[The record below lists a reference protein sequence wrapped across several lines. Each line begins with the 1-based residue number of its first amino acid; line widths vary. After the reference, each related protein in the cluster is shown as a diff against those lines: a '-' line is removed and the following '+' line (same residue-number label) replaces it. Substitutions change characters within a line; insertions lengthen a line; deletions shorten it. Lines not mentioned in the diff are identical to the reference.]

1 MRRLLAFLSRISVRI
16 LAFNFLIAFLPIA
29 GMLSLG
35 TYERQLLQ
43 SLEHALVQQG
53 RVLAAALSG
62 SRGTKLYKNAEHI
75 IESLQ
80 KRLEARIRIVDDAGS
95 LLVDS
100 SRLPSPEPEAG
111 TEEQAASDSWT
122 REEQIVE
129 PEKSAQESWL
139 YRLASFPVRIYRK
152 FRPPQASLESTDYY
166 SGAKTLLGPEVKAA
180 LEGRYGAATRVSTE
194 GQRSVTL
201 YSAVPIYDGDP
212 VVGVVLVSQSTHRI
226 LWDLYTLRLD
236 IFTLFLV
243 SVGVAMGVSL
253 LVSST
258 ITVPLRKLRREAG
271 LILDGSGRLR
281 GRLTPTRRRDEI
293 GDLSR
298 RFADL
303 TTSLETQLS
312 TAESFASNLSHEMK
326 NSLASIRTATELL
339 AEAPE
344 REDLVGFILD
354 DVDRMERLLAD
365 VRELSRLEAGLPA
378 DREASSRPVLITEGI
393 VEAMRRRGDGDGV
406 TIRVEGDSR
415 DAAVPPELL
424 QRVIENLLDNAV
436 SFSPRGG
443 QVTVSVSN
451 KGERVSLSVLD
462 QGPGI
467 PVENRERIFE
477 RFYTSRPQQ
486 GDEGRRHAGLGLAIV
501 KAIAEG
507 YGGSVRAGAARSGE
521 CRDGTGPGALVEVEL
536 PAAGPTPRSSP

>member
-1 MRRLLAFLSRISVRI
+1 MKRLRAFLSRISVRI
-16 LAFNFLIAFLPIA
+16 FAYNFLIAFIPIA

-62 SRGTKLYKNAEHI
+62 SRGAKLFKNAEHI
-75 IESLQ
+75 IEALQ
-80 KRLEARIRIVDDAGS
+80 RRQEARIRVVDAAGN

-100 SRLPSPEPEAG
+100 SRLPSPEPAADAGDSDVLPADSREAP
-111 TEEQAASDSWT
+111 EA
-122 REEQIVE
+122 E
-129 PEKSAQESWL
+129 PAKSAQESWL
-139 YRLASFPVRIYRK
+139 YRLASFPVRITRQ

-166 SGAKTLLGPEVKAA
+166 SGAKTLLGPEVQAA

-201 YSAVPIYDGDP
+201 YSALPIKDGDP
-212 VVGVVLVSQSTHRI
+212 VVGVVLVSQSTYRI

-236 IFTLFLV
+236 IFTLFLL
-243 SVGVAMGVSL
+243 SVAVAAGFSL
-253 LVSST
+253 LVSAT
-258 ITVPLRKLRREAG
+258 ITVPLRKLRSEAG

-281 GRLTPTRRRDEI
+281 GRLAPTKRRDEI

-298 RFADL
+298 RFAEL
-303 TTSLETQLS
+303 TASLEKQLS

-339 AEAPE
+339 AESPE
-344 REDLVGFILD
+344 REDLAGFILD
-354 DVDRMERLLAD
+354 DVDRMERLLSD

-378 DREASSRPVLITEGI
+378 DREASSKPVLIAQGI
-393 VEAMRRRGDGDGV
+393 VEAMRRRGAGTGV
-406 TIRVEGDSR
+406 TIQVDGESR

-436 SFSPRGG
+436 SLSPEGG
-443 QVTVSVSN
+443 RVMVSVSDR
-451 KGERVSLSVLD
+451 GDGVSLAVQD

-467 PVENRERIFE
+467 PEENRERIFE
-477 RFYTSRPQQ
+477 RFFTSRPQQ
-486 GDEGRRHAGLGLAIV
+486 PEGRRHAGLGLAIV

-507 YGGSVRAGAARSGE
+507 YGGSVRAEEAGGKDGREKGARVIVVFPAA
-521 CRDGTGPGALVEVEL
+521 GP
-536 PAAGPTPRSSP
+536 AGPTPRSGT

>member
-1 MRRLLAFLSRISVRI
+1 MRKLLAFLSRISVRI
-16 LAFNFLIAFLPIA
+16 FAFNFLIAFLPIA

-62 SRGTKLYKNAEHI
+62 SRGAKLYKNAEHI
-75 IESLQ
+75 TEALQ
-80 KRLEARIRIVDDAGS
+80 KRLEARIRIVDQAGN

-100 SRLPSPEPEAG
+100 SRLPSPEPAPDTGE
-111 TEEQAASDSWT
+111 AASDSSWT
-122 REEQIVE
+122 REEPVE

-166 SGAKTLLGPEVKAA
+166 SGAKTLLGPEVQAA

-258 ITVPLRKLRREAG
+258 ITVPLRKLRSEAG

-281 GRLTPTRRRDEI
+281 GRLAPTRRRDEI

-344 REDLVGFILD
+344 REDLVGYILD

-393 VEAMRRRGDGDGV
+393 VEAMRRRGDGDGDGV
-406 TIRVEGDSR
+406 TIRVEGDCR
-415 DAAVPPELL
+415 DAAVPP
-424 QRVIENLLDNAV
+424 
-436 SFSPRGG
+436 
-443 QVTVSVSN
+443 
-451 KGERVSLSVLD
+451 
-462 QGPGI
+462 
-467 PVENRERIFE
+467 
-477 RFYTSRPQQ
+477 
-486 GDEGRRHAGLGLAIV
+486 
-501 KAIAEG
+501 
-507 YGGSVRAGAARSGE
+507 
-521 CRDGTGPGALVEVEL
+521 
-536 PAAGPTPRSSP
+536 SSSSA